1 MRKIIMTLAALATTM
16 AFTPALTTAAEA
28 HSRGEKCYYQKI
40 DRNGVVRSGSD
51 YCHHLPG
58 KYQKRPSA
66 GLTLYFDFANGGY
79 YFDSRPR
86 RGKAKNRQEH
96 VCLVTFYKRSQV
108 EAGKDKNVQRARYL
122 TERQAERRD
131 GPNDRQRI
139 FDYGSDR
146 KTRETCRY
154 LDRLN

>member
-1 MRKIIMTLAALATTM
+1 MRKTIMAFAALATTL

-40 DRNGVVRSGSD
+40 DRDGVVRSGSD

-58 KYQKRPSA
+58 KYQKRPSG
-66 GLTLYFDFANGGY
+66 GLTLYFDFANGFY
-79 YFDSRPR
+79 VDARPR
-86 RGKAKNRQEH
+86 RGKVNNRQEQ
-96 VCLVTFYKRSQV
+96 VCLVTFFKRNQV
-108 EAGKDKNVQRARYL
+108 EAGADKNVQRARYL
-122 TERQAERRD
+122 PERQAERRD

-146 KTRETCRY
+146 KTRDTCRY

>member
-1 MRKIIMTLAALATTM
+1 MRKIIMALAALATTL

-28 HSRGEKCYYQKI
+28 HSRGAVCRYQSI
-40 DRNGVVRSGSD
+40 DRDGDVRSGSN
-51 YCHHLPG
+51 YCHHLPS
-58 KYQKRPSA
+58 KYQHRPRA
-66 GLTLYFDFANGGY
+66 GLTLYFDFANGGF
-79 YFDSRPR
+79 YFDAKPR

-122 TERQAERRD
+122 PERQAERRD

-146 KTRETCRY
+146 KTRQTCHY

>member
-1 MRKIIMTLAALATTM
+1 MRKTIMTLAALATTL

-40 DRNGVVRSGSD
+40 DRNGVVRNGSD
-51 YCHHLPG
+51 YCHHLPS
-58 KYQKRPSA
+58 KVRERPRA
-66 GLTLYFDFANGGY
+66 GLTLYLDFANGFY
-79 YFDSRPR
+79 VDARPR
-86 RGKAKNRQEH
+86 RGKVNNRQEQL
-96 VCLVTFYKRSQV
+96 CLVTFFKRNQV
-108 EAGKDKNVQRARYL
+108 EAGADKNVQRAVTLPKRV
-122 TERQAERRD
+122 ANRRD

-146 KTRETCRY
+146 KTRDTCRY

>member
-28 HSRGEKCYYQKI
+28 HSRGDICRYQKI
-40 DRNGVVRSGSD
+40 DRDGDVRSGSD
-51 YCHHLPG
+51 YCHHQPG

-66 GLTLYFDFANGGY
+66 GLTLYFDFVNGGY

-86 RGKAKNRQEH
+86 RGEAKNRQEH

-122 TERQAERRD
+122 SERQAERRD
-131 GPNDRQRI
+131 GRRPQDR
-139 FDYGSDR
+139 D
-146 KTRETCRY
+146 E
-154 LDRLN
+154 